1 MNNIIELNEEEKQ
14 ELIEYGT
21 LFLMQHQ
28 ILMVENLEYLDS
40 FPTKENR
47 ILQMDRIRGEYH
59 LQLENLPI
67 ELRIKENK
75 RIKNE
80 YYENRRKNN
89 YEAATTDLQMQSQN
103 DKELGIE
110 LQFTHD

>member
-28 ILMVENLEYLDS
+28 ILLEENLEYLDS
-40 FPTKENR
+40 LPTKEDR
-47 ILQMDRIRGEYH
+47 ILQMDRIRKEYY
-59 LQLENLPI
+59 LQLESLPN
-67 ELRIKENK
+67 ELRIKENQ

-89 YEAATTDLQMQSQN
+89 
-103 DKELGIE
+103 
-110 LQFTHD
+110 